1 MCGRKKTRSMIDAS
15 LRGSH
20 DLEKVIY
27 ELRKEN
33 DLLREEIQALEIKIK
48 LLKEAKKEQY
58 DELGY

>member
-20 DLEKVIY
+20 DLEKIIY

-33 DLLREEIQALEIKIK
+33 DRLKEEIQALEIKIK
-48 LLKEAKKEQY
+48 QLEDKQEQY

>member
-20 DLEKVIY
+20 DLEKIIY

-33 DLLREEIQALEIKIK
+33 DRIKEEIQALEIKIK
-48 LLKEAKKEQY
+48 QLEDKQEQY

>member
-33 DLLREEIQALEIKIK
+33 DLLREEIQALEIK
-48 LLKEAKKEQY
+48 LNY
-58 DELGY
+58 

>member
-1 MCGRKKTRSMIDAS
+1 MIDAS

-48 LLKEAKKEQY
+48 LLKDKKN
-58 DELGY
+58 ELGE

>member
-20 DLEKVIY
+20 DLEKIIY

-33 DLLREEIQALEIKIK
+33 DRLKEEIQALEIKIK
-48 LLKEAKKEQY
+48 QLEAKQEQY

>member
-1 MCGRKKTRSMIDAS
+1 MCGRKKTRNMIDAS

-20 DLEKVIY
+20 DLEKIIY

-33 DLLREEIQALEIKIK
+33 DRLKEEIQALEIKIK
-48 LLKEAKKEQY
+48 QLEAKQVQY